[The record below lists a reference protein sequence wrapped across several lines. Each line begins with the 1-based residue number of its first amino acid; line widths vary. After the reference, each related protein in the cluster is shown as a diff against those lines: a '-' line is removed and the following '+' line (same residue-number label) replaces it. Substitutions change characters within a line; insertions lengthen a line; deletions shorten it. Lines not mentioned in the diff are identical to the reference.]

1 VTTEEAF
8 EYTVLAMCDYVTDLS
23 AAARQHLIFGEA
35 VLMSLLFKERFP
47 GPPRGGGSSQE
58 ASASAFERARIPFR
72 LPFKVGSPPPPPGGV
87 PRIPLGPAE
96 GWEIFLKRFTFSLFD
111 PPGTPDQG
119 WVGVFQTPPPG
130 LEKEA
135 WAGPGA
141 AGPCPQRPL
150 DEIFKLVGDIFIPR
164 GVDVPALNR
173 TTKWAFTP
181 GRDLPEGVKTPKVG
195 TRPFWDFNQ
204 KLFMCAN
211 D

>member
-1 VTTEEAF
+1 VTTFPQLLCFAVWTAAGG
-8 EYTVLAMCDYVTDLS
+8 YPDPRPSPLAQASSSSVG
-23 AAARQHLIFGEA
+23 RGEGG
-35 VLMSLLFKERFP
+35 VRTPSSPK
-47 GPPRGGGSSQE
+47 RGGE
-58 ASASAFERARIPFR
+58 
-72 LPFKVGSPPPPPGGV
+72 V
-87 PRIPLGPAE
+87 PQIPLGPAE